1 MKKKEKEVQPPKRA
15 RRAITKL
22 HTLVEYLEYYMG
34 KNSKGFRDHV
44 VKELAS
50 DIEDVLH
57 HLSVEK
63 NIDHIKLATKLR
75 TIWSKEQQAVIEQ
88 EIEERLEDAV
98 EQRMEDIKEMSK
110 GDL

>member
-1 MKKKEKEVQPPKRA
+1 MSNKEPQPPKRA
-15 RRAITKL
+15 RRAIGKL
-22 HTLVEYLEYYMG
+22 HKLIDYLEYYMG
-34 KNSKGFRDHV
+34 RDSREFRDQV

-57 HLSVEK
+57 ELSIEK

-75 TIWSKEQQAVIEQ
+75 TIWSKEQEAKIE
-88 EIEERLEDAV
+88 EIVEERLDEAV
-98 EQRMEDIKEMSK
+98 EQRIEDIKELSK